1 MTSTATATTSGH
13 TILVADDNE
22 DIVFVIRNVLE
33 EGGHGVVTA
42 GTVREALDALDE
54 HPGISLV
61 ISDVRMP
68 GEDGFDLVRVLR
80 HRLPSLPV
88 ILMTGMPIT
97 DDDVVPA
104 GATVLTK
111 PVDLDS
117 LEKIVAEA
125 LAARAAGAADK

>member
-1 MTSTATATTSGH
+1 MM
-13 TILVADDNE
+13 
-22 DIVFVIRNVLE
+22 
-33 EGGHGVVTA
+33 
-42 GTVREALDALDE
+42 AL
-54 HPGISLV
+54 
-61 ISDVRMP
+61 
-68 GEDGFDLVRVLR
+68 LR
-80 HRLPSLPV
+80 V

-117 LEKIVAEA
+117 LEKIVAET